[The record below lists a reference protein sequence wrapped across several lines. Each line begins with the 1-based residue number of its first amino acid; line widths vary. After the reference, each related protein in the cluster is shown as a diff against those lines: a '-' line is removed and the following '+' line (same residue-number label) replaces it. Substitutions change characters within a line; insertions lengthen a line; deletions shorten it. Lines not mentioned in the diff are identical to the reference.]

1 MNYWNF
7 YVNWNNLPFLKQKHN
22 LYSFYV
28 KLKIMIIFIN
38 YIFLN
43 KKKKKKINYLLISIV
58 YIDFIVLKFNYK
70 NIFLKYL

>member
-1 MNYWNF
+1 
-7 YVNWNNLPFLKQKHN
+7 
-22 LYSFYV
+22 
-28 KLKIMIIFIN
+28 MIIFIN